1 MALFY
6 PADKITFQD
15 HPRFEGVKL
24 AKLVTGKDTDTVSVC
39 ILEIAP
45 DTLIPI
51 HTHDPNV
58 DSIYILEG
66 SGEAYVDGDWKEVSA
81 GDYIFVKANEEHGV
95 RSGKEGHMKLFVVHS
110 PPLF

>member
-1 MALFY
+1 L
-6 PADKITFQD
+6 DI
-15 HPRFEGVKL
+15 
-24 AKLVTGKDTDTVSVC
+24 S
-39 ILEIAP
+39 P

-66 SGEAYVDGDWKEVSA
+66 SGEVYVNGDWHKVSG
-81 GDYIFVKANEEHGV
+81 GDYTFVNANEEHGV
-95 RSGKEGHMKLFVVHS
+95 RSGKEGHMKLFVVHG